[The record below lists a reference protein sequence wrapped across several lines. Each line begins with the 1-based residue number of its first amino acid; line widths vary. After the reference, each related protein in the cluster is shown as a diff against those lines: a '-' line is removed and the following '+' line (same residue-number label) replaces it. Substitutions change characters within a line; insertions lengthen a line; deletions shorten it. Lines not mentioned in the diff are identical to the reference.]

1 MRTSWP
7 PSTLLIAI
15 LGVPLIQSGQ
25 SPGAQRMQPDVER
38 LVRAAEAVSGRWL
51 RQPPP
56 PVPEVEVV
64 ASHGRAV
71 VPLLLE
77 LMSDDGDAERDARQW
92 HVQQQASLALCAIY
106 GLTPPYCGRA
116 YCDGDPPERIANVRN
131 SWRKAIEDDAERR
144 ALAGSVLIDRF
155 LNETDFTQQH
165 EIGELLANSGD
176 RSVIPQLETWLTHL
190 DRHVRGNVAFV
201 IARLGDQ
208 RGFETI
214 AAVLANRSDRVVAQG
229 IPGWAGKVT
238 PEALSQAQIKSD
250 RYYAVHLLG
259 LLKNPRAVYVL
270 VPLLDDKDVGYHVP
284 WALAQIGDRRAI
296 APLVQRLETG
306 DATTRVA
313 VISALETLNAREAVP
328 ALQKVVDDAGKT
340 RLGDAVTV
348 SQAARHAIAEL
359 SRQ

>member
-1 MRTSWP
+1 
-7 PSTLLIAI
+7 
-15 LGVPLIQSGQ
+15 
-25 SPGAQRMQPDVER
+25 
-38 LVRAAEAVSGRWL
+38 
-51 RQPPP
+51 
-56 PVPEVEVV
+56 
-64 ASHGRAV
+64 
-71 VPLLLE
+71 
-77 LMSDDGDAERDARQW
+77 
-92 HVQQQASLALCAIY
+92 
-106 GLTPPYCGRA
+106 
-116 YCDGDPPERIANVRN
+116 
-131 SWRKAIEDDAERR
+131 
-144 ALAGSVLIDRF
+144 
-155 LNETDFTQQH
+155 
-165 EIGELLANSGD
+165 
-176 RSVIPQLETWLTHL
+176 
-190 DRHVRGNVAFV
+190 VAFV